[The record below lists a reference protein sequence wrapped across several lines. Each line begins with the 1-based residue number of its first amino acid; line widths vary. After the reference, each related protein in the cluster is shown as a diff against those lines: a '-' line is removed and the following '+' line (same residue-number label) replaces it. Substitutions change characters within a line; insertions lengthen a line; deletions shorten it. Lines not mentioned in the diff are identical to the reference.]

1 MGSAFSYC
9 QLESIWF
16 TQLWDKEAS
25 SKKHAVHKN
34 ETQTAGTACKFVM
47 MSKYTDSSKRFK
59 HMKSDFY
66 ADGLNVKDC
75 KGRSV
80 VECATRDGNTRS
92 KLWGAHS
99 ILVRWKAF
107 DSHNF
112 EIKKLWAK
120 NMVHI
125 KNETQTAGTACYL
138 TMFKHTDASKR

>member
-1 MGSAFSYC
+1 
-9 QLESIWF
+9 
-16 TQLWDKEAS
+16 
-25 SKKHAVHKN
+25 
-34 ETQTAGTACKFVM
+34 M
-47 MSKYTDSSKRFK
+47 MSKHTDTSKIFK
-59 HMKSDFY
+59 HMTSDVY

-112 EIKKLWAK
+112 EIKKL
-120 NMVHI
+120 
-125 KNETQTAGTACYL
+125 
-138 TMFKHTDASKR
+138 